1 MLFRSDGKW
10 LILAQVRP
18 ATGQTIYPVDYVGSD
33 VQSAQHLLEQAMD
46 EERIVE
52 GEISVDGVDGV
63 VHTVAIPVRSAT
75 GVIAVLTREWN
86 ARMSRQPGE
95 LERTYIAMFGRFA
108 EMISAGLYPYS
119 GPVADSS
126 AAPRVGDGAIALDAD
141 ARVRDR
147 KSTRLNSS
155 HIPLSRM
162 PSSA

>member
-119 GPVADSS
+119 GPVAD
-126 AAPRVGDGAIALDAD
+126 
-141 ARVRDR
+141 
-147 KSTRLNSS
+147 
-155 HIPLSRM
+155 
-162 PSSA
+162 